1 MILVIAAM
9 QEEIKLFMHQE
20 TPQLKI
26 QLTGVGK
33 VNAAMVLS
41 EIIATHPVEAIYNLG
56 FAGATQP
63 YEVGDLVLIEDALYH
78 DFDLTLFGYE
88 KGQVPGY
95 PPFFES
101 DRKLVDQITKVIP
114 DIKTCRLF
122 TGDYFMTHE
131 QENPCI
137 LDMEG
142 AALYQVA
149 YLKKIPIVSIKVIS
163 DVMGMNDHY
172 QSYKKFESNVGA
184 EILNQVFDKLFKEV

>member
-20 TPQLKI
+20 TPQLRIK
-26 QLTGVGK
+26 LSGVGK
-33 VNAAMVLS
+33 VNAAMVLAGF
-41 EIIATHPVEAIYNLG
+41 IATHPVEAIYNLG

-63 YEVGDLVLIEDALYH
+63 YEVGDLVLIQDALYH

-95 PPFFES
+95 PSFFES
-101 DRKLVDQITKVIP
+101 DQKLVDQIKKVVP
-114 DIKTCRLF
+114 DIKTGRLF
-122 TGDYFMTHE
+122 TGDYFMTDE

-149 YLKKIPIVSIKVIS
+149 YLKKIPIVSVKVIS

-184 EILNQVFDKLFKEV
+184 EILNQVFYKLFKEV